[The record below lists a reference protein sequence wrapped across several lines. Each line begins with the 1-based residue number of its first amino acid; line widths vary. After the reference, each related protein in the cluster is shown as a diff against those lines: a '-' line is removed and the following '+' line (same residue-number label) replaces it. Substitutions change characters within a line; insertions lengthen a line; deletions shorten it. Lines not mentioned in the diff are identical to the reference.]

1 MKKLAIYP
9 FSRDMLDFVVWS
21 KRFTDEYEITGLY
34 APSGLGLSDMDAAY
48 GQNRGDTGM
57 LVSRDLE
64 RMYAESDA
72 LLIPTGNLQD
82 VMNCR
87 VIHVLET
94 AAQRHLP
101 VLCAIELGDERKR
114 IEKVFSDAETSI
126 RFLTDEKAPIDDPRC
141 DLYAATNTF
150 GLYET
155 HATVIM
161 VGGLY
166 ADCCD
171 REAALA
177 LVDGFRRAEHKATA
191 ILAGDESFL
200 LGLYPYPG
208 SFFSKELEAEQK
220 AVALNRYLHRID
232 QLESPDVIIVQMLG
246 GLMPFNN
253 RFPEGFGIKPFIAA
267 RGILPDFLVMGTLY
281 MAYAYDLME
290 SLKPVLQN
298 RFGGT
303 LLCSYMSN
311 RFANI
316 AESTEHPGFIY
327 NYYDHAAYRKEFAE
341 LPHDPRL
348 PVFDITDVQE
358 AEGLAD
364 FVVNALQ

>member
-9 FSRDMLDFVVWS
+9 FSRETLDFVVWA
-21 KRFTDEYEITGLY
+21 KRFTDEYEISGLY

-48 GQNRGDTGM
+48 CQNRGDTGM
-57 LVSRDLE
+57 RVSRELE

-72 LLIPTGNLQD
+72 LLIPGGNLRD
-82 VMNCR
+82 IMNCR
-87 VIHVLET
+87 VIDVLET
-94 AAQRHLP
+94 AAARHLP
-101 VLCAIELGDERKR
+101 VLCAMELGEERKR
-114 IEKVFSDAETSI
+114 IEQAFSDAGTSI
-126 RFLTDEKAPIDDPRC
+126 RFLSDEKTQIDDPRS

-155 HATVIM
+155 NAAVIM

-166 ADCCD
+166 ADSCD

-177 LVDGFRRAEHKATA
+177 LVDGFRRAGHKATA
-191 ILAGDESFL
+191 ILSGDEVFL

-208 SFFSKELEAEQK
+208 SFFSKELEPEQK

-232 QLESPDVIIVQMLG
+232 QIESPDVIVVQMLG

-253 RFPEGFGIKPFIAA
+253 RFPESFGIKPFIAA
-267 RGILPDFLVMGTLY
+267 RGILPDYLVMGTLY
-281 MAYAYDLME
+281 MAYAYDLMD
-290 SLKPVLQN
+290 SLKPVLRD
-298 RFGGT
+298 RFGAT

-316 AESTEHPGFIY
+316 AESSEHPGFIY
-327 NYYDHAAYRKEFAE
+327 NYYDYADYRREFAD
-341 LPHDPRL
+341 LPNDPRL
-348 PVFDITDVQE
+348 PVFDVTDVKD
-358 AEGLAD
+358 AERLAD
-364 FVVNALQ
+364 YVVNVLQ